1 MDFLHQYKIAGNEV
15 WRFLFVFLVILI
27 SLVAGRLTRFFLE
40 KKAKHFEADPNRE
53 LLGLIFSLIGKPI
66 VLLFFTAG
74 LHVSL
79 LFLKLTSEVEKT
91 GNAVTQILF
100 IFSIAYLIYRLV
112 DIVDYFL
119 SKWTA
124 KTRSKIDDMLVP
136 MFRKSIRVTIVIIV
150 ALMVAESIS
159 GKPISTLIAGLG
171 IGGLAFALAAQD
183 SIKNLFGSIVILADK
198 PFEIGD
204 RIEIGGHDG
213 PVEEVGFRSTKIR
226 TLEGHLVTLPNS
238 TVANTTVKNIGKRP
252 FIRRVSDITI
262 TYDTP
267 PEKVER
273 AIEIIKEILDNHE
286 GMNPEQRARVYFN
299 AFNDASLNI
308 IMIYWYF
315 PPNYWDFQAF
325 NQKVNLELLRR
336 FNEEGIEFAFPTQ
349 TIYLANDDKRQLA
362 LKMLNDST
370 KTD

>member
-1 MDFLHQYKIAGNEV
+1 MEFLYQFKIAGNEI

-40 KKAKHFEADPNRE
+40 KKAKHLEAEPGRE
-53 LLGLIFSLIGKPI
+53 LLGLILSLVGKPM

-79 LFLKLTSEVEKT
+79 LFLKLTPEVEKM
-91 GNAVTQILF
+91 GNAVTRILF
-100 IFSIAYLIYRLV
+100 IIAFSYLIYRLV
-112 DIVDYFL
+112 DIVDYL
-119 SKWTA
+119 LGKWTA
-124 KTRSKIDDMLVP
+124 KTHSKIDDMLVP

-150 ALMVAESIS
+150 CLMVAESIS

-183 SIKNLFGSIVILADK
+183 SIKNLFGSVVILADK

-204 RIEIGGHDG
+204 RVDIEGYDG

-267 PEKVER
+267 PEKVEK
-273 AIEIIKEILDNHE
+273 AIQIIKEILDSHE
-286 GMNPEQRARVYFN
+286 GMHPERPPRVYFTD
-299 AFNDASLNI
+299 FNDVSLNI
-308 IMIYWYF
+308 KMIYWF
-315 PPNYWDFQAF
+315 SPPNYWEFQAF
-325 NQKVNLELLRR
+325 NNMVNMEILKR

-370 KTD
+370 KID